1 MNGGKKKREAP
12 DFAPGLPALLMAAPL
27 AVLAVLALVWAVVWT
42 GPLRGWLASFE
53 PLASLAAR
61 EELWWGPLW
70 ARVAVPVV
78 AVVLCAVLARP
89 QWRAVRTWLLR
100 RELAE
105 LLPAIGVT
113 VRGGVPPRVLGVRY
127 GSTGRTVWLDSRRG
141 HSAELVARHRAG
153 LAAGLGLSPDAVS
166 IRQEGRRIAVEL
178 LDSPAFEQVEQ

>member
-1 MNGGKKKREAP
+1 MSGGKKQEAP
-12 DFAPGLPALLMAAPL
+12 DYAPGLPALLMAAPL

-53 PLASLAAR
+53 PLADLAAR

-78 AVVLCAVLARP
+78 AVVLCIALVRP
-89 QWRAVRTWLLR
+89 QWRAVRTWRLR

-113 VRGGVPPRVLGVRY
+113 VRGGVPPRLLSVRY
-127 GSTGRTVWLDSRRG
+127 SGSGRTLVFDSRRG

-153 LAAGLGLSPDAVS
+153 LAAGLGLSPDAVN
-166 IRQEGRRIAVEL
+166 IRQDGRRVLVEL
-178 LDSPAFEQVEQ
+178 LERPDFEQVER